1 MVSRNVSG
9 FGNKRLLLGTQ
20 SKRTIVTEAN
30 SNAVW
35 GLLKE
40 VIS

>member
-1 MVSRNVSG
+1 VVSRTVND
-9 FGNKRLLLGTQ
+9 FGNKSLLLSKQ
-20 SKRTIVTEAN
+20 SRRIIVTEAD

>member
-1 MVSRNVSG
+1 MVSRKVNG
-9 FGNKRLLLGTQ
+9 FGNKLLLGIQ
-20 SKRTIVTEAN
+20 SRRIIVTEAE

>member
-1 MVSRNVSG
+1 VVSRNVNG
-9 FGNKRLLLGTQ
+9 FGNKLLLLGTQ
-20 SKRTIVTEAN
+20 SRRIIVTEAD
-30 SNAVW
+30 SNAER

>member
-1 MVSRNVSG
+1 VVSRNVNS
-9 FGNKRLLLGTQ
+9 FGNKRLLLGKQ
-20 SKRTIVTEAN
+20 SRRIIVTEAD
-30 SNAVW
+30 SSAVW